1 MEEYLEEQLDLTKSR
16 IIELEK
22 HISVMHE
29 NIVQLS
35 EQIKETQRFL
45 IKMAQNQAEIT
56 KRVSLWPYIAVPT
69 NRGDEDA

>member
-1 MEEYLEEQLDLTKSR
+1 MDEFLEEQLDLTKTK

-22 HISVMHE
+22 SLSIMHD

-35 EQIKETQRFL
+35 EQIKQTQTFL

-56 KRVSLWPYIAVPT
+56 KRVSLWPYIAVPS
-69 NRGDEDA
+69 NRGERDD